1 MNSRLVSNSVRTLV
15 PAPMDAASFRPFG
28 DYVQRPATTD
38 PVDCGRDL
46 ASSRPDAR
54 PCVYLT
60 FREPAEGPY
69 LRIAEMER
77 HRFSSQTFIHMNGG
91 RWMVV
96 VCPSDAAGDPDVTA
110 ARAFVAGPGDVVTYK
125 PGTWHRSLTVLD
137 APSCHAVV
145 MWRNGSSADEE
156 FRPVDAFH
164 VSLVF

>member
-1 MNSRLVSNSVRTLV
+1 MNSRLVSNSLRTLV